1 LISTKFAYLWMDTN
15 LSAPRITVI
24 ACPNCHTIQP
34 VDVINTGTLIP
45 CTTCGDPLRVDL
57 FKAFLAPVEA
67 GSAGSPVH
75 LQGQAECFY
84 HPGKQAVAPCAA
96 CGRLLCALCQVEF
109 QGREYCLACMSA
121 GRSAR
126 TMTTLE
132 DQRVLYDSV
141 ALALA
146 FWPML
151 FVFPT
156 LVTAPAAIFVALR
169 YWKRPLSIL
178 PRSRFRFLLALLLA
192 GGQLVGWTVFF
203 AGIVS

>member
-1 LISTKFAYLWMDTN
+1 
-15 LSAPRITVI
+15 
-24 ACPNCHTIQP
+24 
-34 VDVINTGTLIP
+34 
-45 CTTCGDPLRVDL
+45 
-57 FKAFLAPVEA
+57 
-67 GSAGSPVH
+67 
-75 LQGQAECFY
+75 
-84 HPGKQAVAPCAA
+84 
-96 CGRLLCALCQVEF
+96 
-109 QGREYCLACMSA
+109 MSA